1 MPFIARRLA
10 FYVVA
15 IWAAV
20 TINFAIPRVMPGNAV
35 DRCSASS
42 RI

>member
-1 MPFIARRLA
+1 MRFIVRRLA

-15 IWAAV
+15 AWAAV

-35 DRCSASS
+35 DAVLAKFPS
-42 RI
+42 